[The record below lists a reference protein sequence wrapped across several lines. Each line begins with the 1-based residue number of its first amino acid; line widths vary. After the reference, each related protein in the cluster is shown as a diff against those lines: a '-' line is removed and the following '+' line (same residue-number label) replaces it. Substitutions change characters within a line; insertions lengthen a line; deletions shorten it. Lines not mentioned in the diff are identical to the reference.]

1 MKFRLTTM
9 IFLGILAAVVT
20 ACGGS
25 AGVKHDDVPA
35 ALRVPE
41 GQKLVQKTHA
51 TGVQIYVCQPV
62 KSDPGRLEW
71 AFKAPEADLAGRGG
85 RSLGKHYAGPT
96 WQGNDGS
103 KVVGSPVAKE
113 SPDPN
118 SIPWLLLTA
127 KSTDGKGIF
136 SEVRSIQR
144 LHTVGGTAPPGG
156 CGPTQLNQEL
166 RVSYS
171 ADYLFYR

>member
-1 MKFRLTTM
+1 VKFRLVTM
-9 IFLGILAAVVT
+9 VLPGILAAGAA

-25 AGVKHDDVPA
+25 ASVKHDDVPA

-41 GQKLVQKTHA
+41 GQQLVQKTHA
-51 TGVQIYVCQPV
+51 TGVQIYVCQPA

-71 AFKAPEADLAGRGG
+71 TFKAPEAELASRRGR
-85 RSLGKHYAGPT
+85 LGKHYAGPT
-96 WQGNDGS
+96 WEGSDGS
-103 KVVGSPVAKE
+103 KVVGNPVAKE

-127 KSTDGKGIF
+127 KSTGGKGVF

-171 ADYLFYR
+171 ADYWFYR

>member
-1 MKFRLTTM
+1 VKFHRITM
-9 IFLGILAAVVT
+9 IVLGILSAVVT

-25 AGVKHDDVPA
+25 AGVKHDAAPA

-41 GQKLVQKTHA
+41 GQQLVQTTHA
-51 TGVQIYVCQPV
+51 TGVQIYVCQPT

-71 AFKAPEADLAGRGG
+71 AFKAPEAELAGRGG
-85 RSLGKHYAGPT
+85 RNLGKHYAGPT
-96 WQGNDGS
+96 WEGNDGS
-103 KVVGSPVAKE
+103 KVVGNPVAKE

-127 KSTDGKGIF
+127 KSTGGKGVF
-136 SEVRSIQR
+136 SEVHSIQR